1 MPTFVGRA
9 GSGKDTCARY
19 LAHRFPNARVR
30 WFAGALKDGDQHF
43 FGFSDEQLYGN
54 LKMVVD
60 PHWRITPR
68 VALQLVGTELFRK
81 ELPRLLRERFPDMAV
96 ELGDNI
102 WLKRLLKDIR
112 EDDAAGIITVIA
124 DCRFQNESAFV
135 KEQGG
140 VRIRINRPGLVKME
154 HDSERFIDELE
165 VDVEI
170 ENDGTLEELYRKLEI
185 ALGLE
190 PASEEFIQGLI
201 ALENAPPAQTNTVDG
216 MCWVHSSVNHPRLR
230 CSHLVRG
237 CQRVFGFTDEQVD
250 HSDPNSRG
258 SDERDPFW
266 GFSPRAVL
274 DIVETDLFVKHF
286 PRVLLE
292 QFPEMAREARLDRVN
307 FWVHRLARNGQYT
320 YAAGAGPTD
329 LPMPDPYPEPK
340 SVDELQE
347 DKRKDS
353 LVQLEVILGDNL
365 SNLLLA
371 ILMPDGKSYTLS
383 NVPSYPVARVLREL
397 FGNEYASASA
407 IEDRWFRYTGEGL
420 VADFGMTIATCI
432 SERIYDLYSV
442 IAAVIAGP
450 KANTLPLRQY
460 YISAIHNFMPS
471 LRDWEFK
478 RKVLNEARIL
488 FFSAEAVAL
497 LTASRNMASAAKI
510 CTAPPAQSAAAPAS
524 ASSGA
529 TSAATSSP
537 PSVINKMQTRIV
549 VLCDEVNDDPDFRL
563 LNTVIDVLASA
574 EHDYTV
580 YRGLRSLNLMKIDAD
595 KVRDGQLLYE
605 RQLLV
610 LDNHTFPCMWPAL
623 KRQGAVA
630 IRLRNTVK
638 SDKAAYTANGTGNE
652 IVNHLTEERVR
663 GHIQHLIKHYKL

>member
-30 WFAGALKDGDQHF
+30 WFAGALKEGDQHF
-43 FGFSDEQLYGN
+43 FGFSDEQLYGS

-124 DCRFQNESAFV
+124 DCRFPNESAFI
-135 KEQGG
+135 KEHGG
-140 VRIRINRPGLVKME
+140 IRIRINRPGLVKME

-185 ALGLE
+185 ALGLT
-190 PASEEFIQGLI
+190 PASAEFIQELI
-201 ALENAPPAQTNTVDG
+201 ALETTPPAQTNAVEG
-216 MCWVHSSVNHPRLR
+216 VYWVNSAVNSLR
-230 CSHLVRG
+230 CSHLVKG
-237 CQRVFGFTDEQVD
+237 CQRVFGFSDEQVD
-250 HSDPNSRG
+250 HSDPNSKG

-266 GFSPRAVL
+266 GFSPRQVL

-320 YAAGAGPTD
+320 YAAGAEPRD

-347 DKRKDS
+347 DERKMALRQLDS
-353 LVQLEVILGDNL
+353 ILSDESG
-365 SNLLLA
+365 NLLHD
-371 ILMPDGKSYTLS
+371 ILMHSGEAYSS
-383 NVPSYPVARVLREL
+383 NAVPSYPIARALFEL
-397 FGNEYASASA
+397 YGEEYASASVS
-407 IEDRWFRYTGEGL
+407 EDRWFRKVKGCL
-420 VADFGMTIATCI
+420 VSDFGMTISTTI
-432 SERIYDLYSV
+432 SERLHAKYITLLTTIMKRV
-442 IAAVIAGP
+442 P
-450 KANTLPLRQY
+450 NTLSLRSY
-460 YISAIHNFMPS
+460 YISAIRNFMPS
-471 LRDWEFK
+471 LHDWEFK

-488 FFSAEAVAL
+488 FFSAEAVDL
-497 LTASRNMASAAKI
+497 LTKNRDTVTAAKI
-510 CTAPPAQSAAAPAS
+510 CTAPPAQSTAAPGAVPVD
-524 ASSGA
+524 A

-537 PSVINKMQTRIV
+537 PLVIKKMKTRIV

-563 LNTVIDVLASA
+563 LNTVIDILASA

-580 YRGLRSLNLMKIDAD
+580 YRGLRSLNSMKADAD

-638 SDKAAYTANGTGNE
+638 SDKAAYAANGTGNE